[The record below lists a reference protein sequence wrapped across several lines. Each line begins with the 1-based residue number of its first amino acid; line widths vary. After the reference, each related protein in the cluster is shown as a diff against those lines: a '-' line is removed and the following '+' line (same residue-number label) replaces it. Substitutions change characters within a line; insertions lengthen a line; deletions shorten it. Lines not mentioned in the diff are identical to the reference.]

1 MLIENSA
8 VYEIEIPFVEIESND
23 EELSPIFMLKSSNTK
38 VKAMTQKEQSSELSI
53 HIKVK
58 YIGIGS

>member
-1 MLIENSA
+1 MLIENSI
-8 VYEIEIPFVEIESND
+8 VYEMKISFVEIESND
-23 EELSPIFMLKSSNTK
+23 EELSPIWMLKSSNTK
-38 VKAMTQKEQSSELSI
+38 AKAMTQKEPSSELSI

>member
-38 VKAMTQKEQSSELSI
+38 AKAMT
-53 HIKVK
+53 
-58 YIGIGS
+58 